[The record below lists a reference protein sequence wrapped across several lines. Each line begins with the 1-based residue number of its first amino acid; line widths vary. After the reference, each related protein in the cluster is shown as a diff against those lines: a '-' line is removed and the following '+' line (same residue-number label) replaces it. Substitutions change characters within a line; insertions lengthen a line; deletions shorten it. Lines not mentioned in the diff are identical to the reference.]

1 MSNQDP
7 AVIGIVEAGRLLG
20 LGKTKT
26 YELVAAGEF
35 PVPVLTIGRRQKVS
49 RRQLFAFIE
58 GDQAVAS

>member
-35 PVPVLTIGRRQKVS
+35 PVPVLTIGRRQ
-49 RRQLFAFIE
+49 LFAFIE